1 MAGDAWPQGQGGT
14 EPGLQGHC
22 IPFLFISVD
31 LKEIGNLEVNRLNN
45 LMTVRRMKKQITR
58 IIKFMTVGIWHVKRQ
73 DVSPW
78 LYFLYGVVK
87 KLLLAIERATT
98 KRMIDAASA
107 LTYSTLLAIVPIMA
121 VVFAIARGF
130 GYNKYIEEWFRDAL
144 ASQPQAAE
152 VIVGF
157 VNSYLVHTKS
167 GIFLGV
173 GLIFMLWTVI
183 MLINNIEQTF
193 NYIWQVK
200 KPRSLFRTIT
210 DYMAMFLLV
219 PIIIVITSGISIFVA
234 TVSDSIEG
242 YALLAPVMRFIIALM
257 PYIFMSAVFIALY
270 LFMPNTKVKLGC
282 AIVPGILAGV
292 AMQGLQLVY
301 IHSQIWVSSYNAI
314 YGSFAALPLFML
326 WVQISWTICLFGAEL
341 CYTSQ
346 NLEDFAFRAKTED
359 ICHRYR
365 LMLSVMLASLIC
377 KRFDEGGR
385 PYTAL
390 ELKLKTGIPVRI
402 VNDLLYELT
411 RVHIIIEVTSDEK
424 GEESMYQ
431 PAESTE
437 RLSVGMLIDRIE
449 SQGKWSI
456 ELDMHMLA
464 TDNWKHVIR
473 SRSEYLDS
481 QREILLKDM

>member
-1 MAGDAWPQGQGGT
+1 MKNQLYKIID
-14 EPGLQGHC
+14 
-22 IPFLFISVD
+22 FL
-31 LKEIGNLEVNRLNN
+31 K
-45 LMTVRRMKKQITR
+45 
-58 IIKFMTVGIWHVKRQ
+58 VGIWHVKREN
-73 DVSPW
+73 VKPW
-78 LYFLYGVVK
+78 LYFFYGIVK

-98 KRMIDAASA
+98 KRMVNSASA

-130 GYNKYIEEWFRDAL
+130 GYNKYIEEWFREAL

-152 VIVGF
+152 IIIGF

-167 GIFLGV
+167 GVFLGI
-173 GLIFMLWTVI
+173 GLVFMLWTVI

-210 DYMAMFLLV
+210 DYMAMFLLA
-219 PIIIVITSGISIFVA
+219 PMIIVLTSGISIFVA
-234 TVSDSIEG
+234 TVSDSMEG
-242 YALLAPVMRFIIALM
+242 YALLAPVMRFIIDLM
-257 PYIFMSAVFIALY
+257 PYMFMSAVFVALY
-270 LFMPNTKVKLGC
+270 VFMPNTKVKFSC

-346 NLEDFAFRAKTED
+346 NLEDYAFRAVTED
-359 ICHRYR
+359 ISHRYR
-365 LMLSVMLASLIC
+365 LMLSVMLGSLIC
-377 KRFDEGGR
+377 KRFEEGGR

-390 ELKLKTGIPVRI
+390 ELKLETGIPVRI
-402 VNDLLYELT
+402 VNDLLYDLT
-411 RVHIIIEVTSDEK
+411 RMHIIIEVTGDEK
-424 GEESMYQ
+424 GEISCFQ
-431 PAESTE
+431 PAEPTS
-437 RLSVGMLIDRIE
+437 RLSVGLLIDRLE
-449 SQGKWSI
+449 SQGRWSI
-456 ELDMHMLA
+456 ELDLHKFA
-464 TDNWKHVIR
+464 SANWKHVIK
-473 SRSEYLDS
+473 SRSDYLDN
-481 QREILLKDM
+481 QRGILLKDM